1 MQTPPPV
8 RFDTR
13 TSDQPLPILLSLFV
27 LPITVTYFFAYTVRG
42 GRNAHSPV
50 SYRLHH
56 LLAASSQP
64 HGCRSLARRALHASQ
79 RQ

>member
-42 GRNAHSPV
+42 GRNAHPPV
-50 SYRLHH
+50 SCRLHH
-56 LLAASSQP
+56 L
-64 HGCRSLARRALHASQ
+64 
-79 RQ
+79 